1 MNIAFYSDS
10 FEVLSVFALLLCL
23 RDNALGAPR
32 EGFVVTYE
40 SVRGWKWSHP
50 RELIA
55 LSHPSLANPPTTG
68 LLRGVWGD

>member
-1 MNIAFYSDS
+1 
-10 FEVLSVFALLLCL
+10 L